1 MFDSKRSA
9 LGSIFVER
17 TLLIEI
23 AVDSGL
29 SGIGSAV
36 GNHLLYQRDDGPVA
50 VHRDSAGSW
59 LLLIQKLLIDS
70 APKHLQGMSDT
81 THQPKLWSDWQ
92 LALAST
98 IVLRLIYSA
107 IAAAL
112 SFVLHPSSA
121 LIRSNAL
128 TTNLPAAGNWSYA
141 FAGVWQRFDTL
152 WYLRIAQHG
161 YDQPMAV
168 IFYPLYPATIRVV
181 SCFLP
186 AAISALILST
196 TGAFFF
202 FWGMLRVAGPEL
214 SPLGRVRMLA
224 LIAVWPSSFILFAG
238 YAESLTAALIV
249 WAVIFGR
256 GGRWWPAV
264 ACGFLAGLARPSGV
278 LVAIPLLLLAWKDR
292 RASSFLALLT
302 PLGTLG
308 YWGWLWRT
316 GRPSVVAAYG
326 LYQATPFAP
335 PWRGLWL
342 TLRTIAH
349 GDTLLGLKLGLIV
362 LAAIFAFRAS
372 RLEDKLFATA
382 VILQMFMY
390 TGRPIIGA
398 ARYVLVIYPTFVA
411 LAVFAERRWNR
422 KQFAF
427 YASALGFLNL
437 MWMVAFLR
445 WSLVL

>member
-1 MFDSKRSA
+1 MR
-9 LGSIFVER
+9 V
-17 TLLIEI
+17 T
-23 AVDSGL
+23 
-29 SGIGSAV
+29 
-36 GNHLLYQRDDGPVA
+36 
-50 VHRDSAGSW
+50 AG
-59 LLLIQKLLIDS
+59 
-70 APKHLQGMSDT
+70 
-81 THQPKLWSDWQ
+81 QPASWSDWQ
-92 LALAST
+92 IALGST
-98 IVLRLIYSA
+98 VALRLIYSA

-121 LIRSNAL
+121 LIRSNTL
-128 TTNLPAAGNWSYA
+128 TANLPAPGNWHYA
-141 FAGVWQRFDTL
+141 LVGVWERFDML
-152 WYLRIAQHG
+152 WYLHIAQHG

-168 IFYPLYPATIRVV
+168 IFYPLYPAAIHAV
-181 SCFLP
+181 SWLLP
-186 AAISALILST
+186 AAVSALIIST
-196 TGAFFF
+196 TAAFFF

-214 SPLGRVRMLA
+214 SSHGRIRILA
-224 LIAVWPSSFILFAG
+224 LLALWPSSFILFAG

-249 WAVIFGR
+249 WAVVFGR
-256 GGRWWPAV
+256 GGRWWPAA

-278 LVAIPLLLLAWKDR
+278 LVAVPLLLLAWKCR
-292 RASSFLALLT
+292 RASSLLALLT

-326 LYQATPFAP
+326 LYQETPFAA
-335 PWRGLWL
+335 PWQGLWS

-349 GDTLLGLKLGLIV
+349 GDSLLALKLGLIV

-372 RLEDKLFATA
+372 RFEDKLFAAA

-398 ARYVLVIYPTFVA
+398 ARYVLVVYPTFIA
-411 LAVFAERRWNR
+411 LGVFAERRWNR
-422 KQFAF
+422 KQFGF